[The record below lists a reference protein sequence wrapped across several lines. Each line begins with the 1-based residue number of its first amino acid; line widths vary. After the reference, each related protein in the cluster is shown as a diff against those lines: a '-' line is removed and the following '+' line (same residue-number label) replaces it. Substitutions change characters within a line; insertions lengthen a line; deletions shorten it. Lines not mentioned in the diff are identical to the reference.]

1 MEQGACVLLM
11 AAGQSSRFGTEKIW
25 QPLLG
30 RPLLEWSLEILESCP
45 RVRSVILVVR
55 AEHLQRANCYVGS
68 PHKVI
73 AAVAGGKERQESVRA
88 GLAVPIEEPLV
99 LVHDG
104 ARPCLSLS
112 LVERILDALKE
123 ESAVIPALPVQETLK
138 HCNTLGYVLET
149 LERQGLRLAQT
160 PQGFHKA
167 IIYDSQSAGRAEL
180 CAQDDATLVE
190 QTKGKVKVIEGE
202 RTNLKITEP
211 IDLLLAEVILKERMK

>member
-1 MEQGACVLLM
+1 M

-25 QPLLG
+25 QTLLG
-30 RPLLEWSLEILESCP
+30 RPLLEWSLETLESCP

-55 AEHLQRANCYVGS
+55 AEHLRRASCYVGS

-73 AAVAGGKERQESVRA
+73 AAVAGGKERQESVNA

-112 LVERILDALKE
+112 LLERILDALKE

-138 HCNTLGYVLET
+138 HCNALGYILET
-149 LERQGLRLAQT
+149 LERRDLWLAQT

-167 IIYDSQSAGRAEL
+167 VIYDSQSAGIAEL

-190 QTKGKVKVIEGE
+190 QTKRKVKVIEGE

-211 IDLLLAEVILKERMK
+211 IDLLLAEVILKERVR